1 MLTTFPDL
9 SVEVDQVP
17 AGEQWV
23 RCLTEVRVQERLSV
37 PSQCE
42 LVFALLDYADSD
54 LTAAS
59 PGSAL
64 RVCVSGG
71 LELFSGQVTA
81 VEYDY
86 DAAHGLVVRWRG
98 YDLLHC
104 LRKRQPVRA
113 HVEMNLIELA
123 RQLVTGLGLRVQSP
137 APGPTWRK
145 LVQFRQSDFEVLAET
160 ADRCG
165 LYFAVREG
173 VLRFFTLEGT
183 GDALPL
189 VLGESLLQARIELNG
204 ELACRTVTT
213 QAWDPSRVELRRG
226 QANSARTGRNVSAS
240 ITPAGLGGDGERT
253 LSDLSVE
260 DDKQA
265 EAMAQAELDR
275 RVAREVTVWGVAE
288 GEPRICPGAKIQV
301 RGVAGACEG
310 QYVVTSVTHQ
320 IDGQKGFVT
329 EFSTAPP
336 APHER
341 ARGAIATWGS
351 VTRIDDPEHLGRIR
365 VTLPSYGG
373 VETDWMGVVA
383 PGAGAGKGLVTL
395 PDVADNVLL
404 IFANND
410 PTQGIVVGGLFGTN
424 GPPDGG
430 GVQGRAVERYSFLTP
445 GGQVVKLD
453 DRKKA
458 VRLENS
464 KGSFVE
470 VTEKEARVHAA
481 GDLTLEAGDSVL
493 IRGKAI
499 KFERA

>member
-1 MLTTFPDL
+1 MLTTFPEL
-9 SVEVDQVP
+9 TVEVDQVP
-17 AGEQWV
+17 AGDEWV
-23 RCLTEVRVQERLSV
+23 RCLTEVRVQQRLSL
-37 PSQCE
+37 PTQCE
-42 LVFALLDYADSD
+42 LVFAAPDSGDRD
-54 LTAAS
+54 LTAPS

-64 RVCVSGG
+64 RVFVSGG
-71 LELFSGQVTA
+71 LDLFSGQVTA

-98 YDLLHC
+98 YDLLHR

-113 HVEMNLIELA
+113 HVEMNLIDLA
-123 RQLVTGLGLRVQSP
+123 RELVAGLGLRVESA

-145 LVQFRQSDFEVLAET
+145 LIQFRQSDFEFLAET

-165 LYFAVREG
+165 VYFAVREG

-189 VLGESLLQARIELNG
+189 VLGESLLEARIELNG
-204 ELACRTVTT
+204 DLACRTVTT

-226 QANSARTGRNVSAS
+226 QANSARTGRIVPAS
-240 ITPAGLGGDGERT
+240 ITLADLGGSGERI

-301 RGVAGACEG
+301 RGVAAPCEG
-310 QYVVTSVTHQ
+310 QYIVTSVTHQ

-336 APHER
+336 SPRER

-351 VTRIDDPEHLGRIR
+351 VTRIDDPEDLGRIR
-365 VTLPSYGG
+365 VSLPSYGG

-383 PGAGAGKGLVTL
+383 PGAGAGKGLVAL
-395 PDVADNVLL
+395 PGVLDNVLV
-404 IFANND
+404 IFANDD
-410 PTQGIVVGGLFGTN
+410 PTQGMVVGGLFGTS

-430 GVQGRAVERYSFLTP
+430 GVQGGTVERYSFLTP

-464 KGSFVE
+464 DGSFVE
-470 VTEKEARVHAA
+470 LTEKAARVHAA
-481 GDLTLEAGDSVL
+481 GDLTLEAGKSVL
-493 IRGKAI
+493 IRGQAI
-499 KFERA
+499 RFERA